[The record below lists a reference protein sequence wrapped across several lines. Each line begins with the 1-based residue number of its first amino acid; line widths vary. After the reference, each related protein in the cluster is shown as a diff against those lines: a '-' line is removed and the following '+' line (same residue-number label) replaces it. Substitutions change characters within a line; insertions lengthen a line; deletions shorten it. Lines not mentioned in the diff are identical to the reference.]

1 MMKVQQDIPVA
12 HATVVAPN
20 APSERNDERPLH
32 NTPEPRGNKDVVLP
46 QQASKAMD
54 KTQIRALLEQG
65 FTRGLAE
72 AMTQN
77 NATFPLRIWIV
88 DNSGSMRE
96 RDGNRIVQG
105 RSKGDLKMV
114 QCTRWTEIQGCVDY
128 HAKLAGFLQVP
139 TVFRLLN
146 DPGSAE
152 GRQQFSVA
160 ERGQEYIDE
169 DIELAIRCMRSQPTG
184 LTPLTSHVRDIRKNI
199 RELEPTLK
207 ANGARA
213 VLVIATDGLPSGT
226 YSMSKQQAENEFV
239 EALRSLEG
247 LPVWLVIRLCT
258 DDLEV
263 VEFYN
268 QIDSQLELN
277 VDVLDDFVAEAKEV
291 YDAGNKFLNYALPLH
306 RCREMGFHHRLFDI
320 IDERQL
326 GIDELPEF
334 FALLFG
340 EKDGKFDGVADPQV
354 NWSSFMKGMAR
365 IVEAE
370 PPQWNPITKKVE
382 PWINLKKLDM
392 TYRRQANGGGL
403 GCACNIM

>member
-1 MMKVQQDIPVA
+1 MKVQQDIPVA
-12 HATVVAPN
+12 HATVVAVPT
-20 APSERNDERPLH
+20 APSERNERPSR
-32 NTPEPRGNKDVVLP
+32 NTPKTRGSKDVVLP
-46 QQASKAMD
+46 QQASKVMD
-54 KTQIRALLEQG
+54 NAQIRALMEQG

-77 NATFPLRIWIV
+77 NAAFPLRIWVV

-96 RDGNRIVQG
+96 RDGNRIVQA
-105 RSKGDLKMV
+105 RKKGDLKMV
-114 QCTRWTEIQGCVDY
+114 QCTRWTEIQECVQY
-128 HAKLAGFLQVP
+128 HAKLAGVLQAP
-139 TVFRLLN
+139 TFFRLLN
-146 DPGSAE
+146 NPGSAE
-152 GRQQFSVA
+152 RRQHFSVA
-160 ERGQEYIDE
+160 DRGQEYIDE

-199 RELEPTLK
+199 LELEPTLK
-207 ANGARA
+207 ANGARC
-213 VLVIATDGLPSGT
+213 VLVIATDGLPTST
-226 YSMSKQQAENEFV
+226 YSMSKQQAETEFV

-263 VEFYN
+263 IDYYN
-268 QIDSQLELN
+268 DIDSQLELN
-277 VDVLDDFVAEAKEV
+277 VDVLDDFVAEAGEV
-291 YDAGNKFLNYALPLH
+291 YGAKNKFLNYALPLH

-326 GIDELPEF
+326 AVDELPEF

-340 EKDGKFDGVADPQV
+340 EKEFDGVPDPQV
-354 NWSSFMKGMAR
+354 NWSGFMKGMAR

-370 PPQWNPITKKVE
+370 PPQWNPITKKVQ
-382 PWINLKKLDM
+382 PWINLKKLNR

-403 GCACNIM
+403 DCSIM